1 MAPSCRPLIEVLG
14 EIPDPRSRQGRR
26 HPLPA
31 LLALACTA
39 MLCGYQSYGAIA
51 EWTRNYGRPWGR
63 ALGLPH
69 ATPPCAA
76 TLHAV
81 LRALDRTQV
90 EAVLGAWADAVL
102 RATAGEP
109 AGPEAVAMD
118 GKTLRGSRQAGV
130 PGAPLLSA
138 VSQRLGLTLGQTA
151 VGEKTNE
158 IPCAQ
163 TLLAG
168 LLLDGRIFTMD
179 ALLTQRAVA
188 ATIVAGGGDYV
199 MTVKGHQPQLHADI
213 QTVFVTPPS
222 SSRPPARGPRRRT
235 RAMAGWNGGS

>member
-1 MAPSCRPLIEVLG
+1 MALSCRPLIEVLG
-14 EIPDPRSRQGRR
+14 EIPDPRRRQGRR

-31 LLALACTA
+31 VLALACTA

-51 EWTRNYGRPWGR
+51 EWTRHYGRLWAR
-63 ALGLPH
+63 ALGLTH

-81 LRALDRTQV
+81 FRALEREQV
-90 EAVLGAWADAVL
+90 EAVLGAWAEAVL
-102 RATAGEP
+102 QATASGAVE
-109 AGPEAVAMD
+109 PEAVAMD
-118 GKTLRGSRQAGV
+118 GKTLRGSRQRGV
-130 PGAPLLSA
+130 PGAHLLSA
-138 VSQRLGLTLGQTA
+138 VSQRLGVTLGQTE

-199 MTVKGHQPQLHADI
+199 MTVKGHQPQLHADV
-213 QTVFVTPPS
+213 QTVFVPPPS
-222 SSRPPARGPRRRT
+222 SSRRVARRPRRRT
-235 RAMAGWNGGS
+235 RAMAAWNGGS

>member
-1 MAPSCRPLIEVLG
+1 MTPSCRPLIEVLG

-31 LLALACTA
+31 VLGLACVA

-51 EWTRNYGRPWGR
+51 EWTRNYGRAWAR
-63 ALGLPH
+63 ALGLTH

-76 TLHAV
+76 TLHTV
-81 LRALDRTQV
+81 FRALEREPV
-90 EAVLGAWADAVL
+90 EAVLGAWAEGILQATASPGAAPDAVAL
-102 RATAGEP
+102 
-109 AGPEAVAMD
+109 D

-130 PGAPLLSA
+130 PGAHLLSA
-138 VSQRLGLTLGQTA
+138 VSQWLGLTLGQTD
-151 VGEKTNE
+151 VGHKTNE

-168 LLLDGRIFTMD
+168 LLLEGRIFTMD

-199 MTVKGHQPQLHADI
+199 MTVKGNQPQLHADI
-213 QTVFVTPPS
+213 QTVFETPPS
-222 SSRPPARGPRRRT
+222 SSRRVAPPLRRWS
-235 RAMAGWNGGS
+235 RAMDGSNGAN

>member
-1 MAPSCRPLIEVLG
+1 MVASCRPLIEVLG

-31 LLALACTA
+31 LLGLACTA

-51 EWTRNYGRPWGR
+51 EWTRNYGRPWAR
-63 ALGLPH
+63 ALGLTH

-81 LRALDRTQV
+81 FRALDRAQV
-90 EAVLGAWADAVL
+90 EAALGSWAEAVL
-102 RATAGEP
+102 EATPA
-109 AGPEAVAMD
+109 AGPEAVAVD
-118 GKTLRGSRQAGV
+118 GKSLRGSRQRGV
-130 PGAPLLSA
+130 PGAHLLSA
-138 VSQRLGLTLGQTA
+138 VSQRLGLTLGQTD

-168 LLLDGRIFTMD
+168 LLLEGRIFTMD

-199 MTVKGHQPQLHADI
+199 MTVKGNQPQLHADI

-222 SSRPPARGPRRRT
+222 SSRPPARRPRRRT
-235 RAMAGWNGGS
+235 RAMGAWNGGS